1 MVAGAPDLG
10 ADGESGCVA
19 SGPVTD
25 PAQPRPRGARASVPA
40 PLVVATSLA
49 AVEAVLLVLYGV
61 VELTVVDSDRATMGV
76 STAVFFLVYGAGL
89 GYCAWKTYRRDSWAR
104 SPVVMA
110 QLIQLG
116 VAWSFWGGSS
126 TVASVALGLTAIVVL
141 AGIFHPASLAAL
153 GDEH

>member
-1 MVAGAPDLG
+1 M
-10 ADGESGCVA
+10 
-19 SGPVTD
+19 
-25 PAQPRPRGARASVPA
+25 
-40 PLVVATSLA
+40 VATSLA

-61 VELTVVDSDRATMGV
+61 VELTVLDSDRATMGV

>member
-1 MVAGAPDLG
+1 M
-10 ADGESGCVA
+10 
-19 SGPVTD
+19 TD
-25 PAQPRPRGARASVPA
+25 PAQPHPAGARSLPA

-49 AVEAVLLVLYGV
+49 AVEGVLLVLYGV
-61 VELTVVDSDRATMGV
+61 VELTAVQGDKAVMGV
-76 STAVFFLVYGAGL
+76 STAVFFLLYGAGL
-89 GYCAWKTYRRDSWAR
+89 SFCAWKTYRGESWAR

-126 TVASVALGLTAIVVL
+126 TVASVALGLVALVVL

-153 GDEH
+153 SDQD